1 MKKGFRLHNLEIL
14 NWGTFQGKWSF
25 DPKEETTLLTGD
37 SGSGK
42 STLVDAL
49 TSLLVPPNK
58 IKFNQAADVESKERN
73 FLSYVRG
80 YYGQKSNAEGK
91 GNIEALRSYSSYS
104 VILANFFEQTL
115 SKIVGLAIVF
125 WFKEASGNPSKFY
138 VVSENELTLND
149 DFILQTTDIK
159 SLRDSL
165 KQKKYSI
172 FNEYSTYFNFFSKK
186 LGGLSEQSIQL
197 FQKTISMKKMGELS
211 EFIRKNMLEK
221 LEVEELIN
229 KLINHYNDLNR
240 AYETILKAKDQI
252 NMLIPI
258 QENGVKFLEKDIQKN
273 KFQSALDRIDFWIAK
288 KKEKLYEDSI
298 KYLNEQKISKQ
309 EIISLEENKNHELQE
324 KIIDLKSEIRSNGGG
339 EIDRYNSDLKFEINK
354 LKEKENK
361 ISEYSYYSK
370 NLNISPPNRIEDFNS
385 NKIILEKIYE
395 DSLTKLN
402 QADVVRSTKK
412 IEENKINEEINF
424 IKKEISSLKQRT
436 SNIPSK
442 YIDLKEKIISS
453 LELKETDISFVGEL
467 IKVKDTEKDWEG
479 AIERFLHSFSLTLLV
494 PKEIIAKVSEYI
506 DKNFLKLK
514 IVYYSVD
521 TKKTRYELSYFEPNS
536 VLNKIDIKLENIF
549 SAWIKKQL
557 SDKYNYICCDTL
569 EDFRINKKALTKS
582 GQIKSD
588 TRHEKDDRTVIDDR
602 RNYIMGFS
610 NKSKIKV
617 LEENLKEK
625 EKQLK
630 ILYFDLEEIKKD
642 IDKFQKNKENI
653 EHLKRFKDFSELDIL
668 TSQNKIEELRKFIDK
683 LKSEN
688 DILKELEKELESTRK
703 SHDILKTK
711 IKKLNGELSTINV
724 ELDKYNKD
732 FQKNSL
738 FLNAEERF
746 SVYEDDFEFLRKNSS
761 FWTDFPLTLENIDI
775 FEKKYSVY
783 LNKNKND
790 LEEENRI
797 LEKRIENYMKE
808 FKNKYSIET
817 RDFDSSIDS
826 LNEYN
831 IFLNKLLKDDLP
843 KYEEKFKEELQ
854 ENIFRHIISF
864 RENLTR
870 QETTIKD
877 KIKEIND
884 SLYSIDYSRGRYIK
898 LIQKR
903 TQDKEIIDFRASLN
917 NITENS
923 MDENNLAE
931 EKFFEIKKIID
942 RFKGRVNETERDK
955 KWTSHVTDVRNWFHF
970 SATEYWRDT
979 DEEYEHYTDSGGK
992 SGGQKEKL
1000 AYTILGASLA
1010 YNYGINEKEKS
1021 SFRLI
1026 IIDEAFLKSSD
1037 ESATFGLE
1045 LFKKLDFQFIIVTP
1059 LLKINTMEPYVRH
1072 VGFVTYNDTTHKSRI
1087 HNLTLGEYIKMKEK
1101 YNGEL

>member
-252 NMLIPI
+252 NMLTPI

-309 EIISLEENKNHELQE
+309 EIISLEENKNYELQE

-442 YIDLKEKIISS
+442 YIDLKEKIIDS
-453 LELKETDISFVGEL
+453 LGLKETDISFAGEL
-467 IKVKDTEKDWEG
+467 IEVKDSEKDWEG

-494 PKEIIAKVSEYI
+494 PKEIISKVSEYI

-521 TKKTRYELSYFEPNS
+521 IKKTRYELSYFEPTS
-536 VLNKIDIKLENIF
+536 VLNKIDIKLESVF

-557 SDKYNYICCDTL
+557 SDKYNYICCETL
-569 EDFRINKKALTKS
+569 EDFKINKKALTKA

-588 TRHEKDDRTVIDDR
+588 TRHEKDDRTAIDDR

-610 NKSKIKV
+610 NKNKIEV

-625 EKQLK
+625 EKQLE
-630 ILYFDLEEIKKD
+630 ILSFNLNEIKKD

-668 TSQNKIEELRKFIDK
+668 DSQNKIEELKRFIDR

-688 DILKELEKELESTRK
+688 NILKELEKELEKIEKTYA
-703 SHDILKTK
+703 LLNTK
-711 IKKLNGELSTINV
+711 IKKLNGELSAINA
-724 ELDKYNKD
+724 ELDKYNKE

-738 FLNAEERF
+738 FLNSEEVF
-746 SVYEDDFEFLRKNSS
+746 SIYEDDFEFLKNNSS

-775 FEKKYSVY
+775 FEKKYSTY
-783 LNKNKND
+783 LNKKKND
-790 LEEENRI
+790 LEEENRV

-817 RDFDSSIDS
+817 RDFDSSVDS
-826 LNEYN
+826 LNEYS

-843 KYEEKFKEELQ
+843 KYEEKFKKELQ

-864 RENLTR
+864 RENLYR
-870 QETTIKD
+870 QENTIKD

-884 SLYSIDYSRGRYIK
+884 SLHSIDYSRGRYIK

-903 TQDKEIIDFRASLN
+903 TQDKEILDFRASLN

-955 KWTSHVTDVRNWFHF
+955 KWTLHVTDVRNWFHF

-979 DEEYEHYTDSGGK
+979 DEECEHYTDSGGK

-1010 YNYGINEKEKS
+1010 YNYGINEEEKS

-1072 VGFVTYNDTTHKSRI
+1072 VGFVTYNDTSHISQI
-1087 HNLTLGEYIKMKEK
+1087 HNLTLSEYIKKKEK

>member
-1 MKKGFRLHNLEIL
+1 M
-14 NWGTFQGKWSF
+14 
-25 DPKEETTLLTGD
+25 
-37 SGSGK
+37 
-42 STLVDAL
+42 
-49 TSLLVPPNK
+49 
-58 IKFNQAADVESKERN
+58 
-73 FLSYVRG
+73 
-80 YYGQKSNAEGK
+80 
-91 GNIEALRSYSSYS
+91 
-104 VILANFFEQTL
+104 
-115 SKIVGLAIVF
+115 
-125 WFKEASGNPSKFY
+125 
-138 VVSENELTLND
+138 
-149 DFILQTTDIK
+149 
-159 SLRDSL
+159 
-165 KQKKYSI
+165 
-172 FNEYSTYFNFFSKK
+172 
-186 LGGLSEQSIQL
+186 
-197 FQKTISMKKMGELS
+197 
-211 EFIRKNMLEK
+211 
-221 LEVEELIN
+221 
-229 KLINHYNDLNR
+229 
-240 AYETILKAKDQI
+240 
-252 NMLIPI
+252 
-258 QENGVKFLEKDIQKN
+258 
-273 KFQSALDRIDFWIAK
+273 
-288 KKEKLYEDSI
+288 
-298 KYLNEQKISKQ
+298 
-309 EIISLEENKNHELQE
+309 
-324 KIIDLKSEIRSNGGG
+324 
-339 EIDRYNSDLKFEINK
+339 
-354 LKEKENK
+354 
-361 ISEYSYYSK
+361 
-370 NLNISPPNRIEDFNS
+370 
-385 NKIILEKIYE
+385 
-395 DSLTKLN
+395 
-402 QADVVRSTKK
+402 
-412 IEENKINEEINF
+412 
-424 IKKEISSLKQRT
+424 
-436 SNIPSK
+436 
-442 YIDLKEKIISS
+442 
-453 LELKETDISFVGEL
+453 
-467 IKVKDTEKDWEG
+467 
-479 AIERFLHSFSLTLLV
+479 LV
-494 PKEIIAKVSEYI
+494 PKEIIPKVSEYI

-514 IVYYSVD
+514 IVYYSID
-521 TKKTRYELSYFEPNS
+521 TKKTRYELSYFEPSS

-588 TRHEKDDRTVIDDR
+588 TRHEKDDRTAIDDR

-653 EHLKRFKDFSELDIL
+653 ENLKRFKDFSELDIL
-668 TSQNKIEELRKFIDK
+668 TSQNKIEELKKFIDK

-688 DILKELEKELESTRK
+688 NILKELEKELESTRK
-703 SHDILKTK
+703 SHSILKTK
-711 IKKLNGELSTINV
+711 IKKLSGELSTINV
-724 ELDKYNKD
+724 ELTKYNKD

-738 FLNAEERF
+738 FLNAEEKF

-775 FEKKYSVY
+775 FEKKYSTY
-783 LNKNKND
+783 LNKKKND
-790 LEEENRI
+790 LEEENRV

-903 TQDKEIIDFRASLN
+903 TQDKEILDFRASLN

-955 KWTSHVTDVRNWFHF
+955 KWTLHVTDVRNWFHF
-970 SATEYWRDT
+970 SATEYWRDN

>member
-1 MKKGFRLHNLEIL
+1 
-14 NWGTFQGKWSF
+14 
-25 DPKEETTLLTGD
+25 
-37 SGSGK
+37 
-42 STLVDAL
+42 
-49 TSLLVPPNK
+49 
-58 IKFNQAADVESKERN
+58 
-73 FLSYVRG
+73 
-80 YYGQKSNAEGK
+80 
-91 GNIEALRSYSSYS
+91 
-104 VILANFFEQTL
+104 
-115 SKIVGLAIVF
+115 
-125 WFKEASGNPSKFY
+125 
-138 VVSENELTLND
+138 
-149 DFILQTTDIK
+149 
-159 SLRDSL
+159 
-165 KQKKYSI
+165 
-172 FNEYSTYFNFFSKK
+172 
-186 LGGLSEQSIQL
+186 
-197 FQKTISMKKMGELS
+197 
-211 EFIRKNMLEK
+211 
-221 LEVEELIN
+221 
-229 KLINHYNDLNR
+229 
-240 AYETILKAKDQI
+240 
-252 NMLIPI
+252 
-258 QENGVKFLEKDIQKN
+258 
-273 KFQSALDRIDFWIAK
+273 
-288 KKEKLYEDSI
+288 
-298 KYLNEQKISKQ
+298 
-309 EIISLEENKNHELQE
+309 
-324 KIIDLKSEIRSNGGG
+324 
-339 EIDRYNSDLKFEINK
+339 
-354 LKEKENK
+354 
-361 ISEYSYYSK
+361 
-370 NLNISPPNRIEDFNS
+370 
-385 NKIILEKIYE
+385 
-395 DSLTKLN
+395 
-402 QADVVRSTKK
+402 
-412 IEENKINEEINF
+412 
-424 IKKEISSLKQRT
+424 
-436 SNIPSK
+436 
-442 YIDLKEKIISS
+442 
-453 LELKETDISFVGEL
+453 
-467 IKVKDTEKDWEG
+467 
-479 AIERFLHSFSLTLLV
+479 
-494 PKEIIAKVSEYI
+494 
-506 DKNFLKLK
+506 
-514 IVYYSVD
+514 
-521 TKKTRYELSYFEPNS
+521 
-536 VLNKIDIKLENIF
+536 
-549 SAWIKKQL
+549 
-557 SDKYNYICCDTL
+557 
-569 EDFRINKKALTKS
+569 
-582 GQIKSD
+582 
-588 TRHEKDDRTVIDDR
+588 
-602 RNYIMGFS
+602 MGFS

-668 TSQNKIEELRKFIDK
+668 TSQNKIEELKKFIDK

-688 DILKELEKELESTRK
+688 NILKELEKELELTKK

-711 IKKLNGELSTINV
+711 IKKLSVELSTINV
-724 ELDKYNKD
+724 ELTKYNKD

-738 FLNAEERF
+738 FLNAEEKF

-775 FEKKYSVY
+775 FEKKYSTY
-783 LNKNKND
+783 LNKKKND
-790 LEEENRI
+790 LEEENRV

-817 RDFDSSIDS
+817 RDFDGSIDS

-864 RENLTR
+864 RENLIR

-955 KWTSHVTDVRNWFHF
+955 KWTLHVTDVRNWFHF
-970 SATEYWRDT
+970 SATEYWRDN

>member
-1 MKKGFRLHNLEIL
+1 M
-14 NWGTFQGKWSF
+14 
-25 DPKEETTLLTGD
+25 
-37 SGSGK
+37 
-42 STLVDAL
+42 
-49 TSLLVPPNK
+49 
-58 IKFNQAADVESKERN
+58 
-73 FLSYVRG
+73 
-80 YYGQKSNAEGK
+80 
-91 GNIEALRSYSSYS
+91 
-104 VILANFFEQTL
+104 
-115 SKIVGLAIVF
+115 
-125 WFKEASGNPSKFY
+125 
-138 VVSENELTLND
+138 
-149 DFILQTTDIK
+149 
-159 SLRDSL
+159 
-165 KQKKYSI
+165 
-172 FNEYSTYFNFFSKK
+172 
-186 LGGLSEQSIQL
+186 
-197 FQKTISMKKMGELS
+197 
-211 EFIRKNMLEK
+211 
-221 LEVEELIN
+221 
-229 KLINHYNDLNR
+229 
-240 AYETILKAKDQI
+240 
-252 NMLIPI
+252 
-258 QENGVKFLEKDIQKN
+258 
-273 KFQSALDRIDFWIAK
+273 
-288 KKEKLYEDSI
+288 
-298 KYLNEQKISKQ
+298 
-309 EIISLEENKNHELQE
+309 
-324 KIIDLKSEIRSNGGG
+324 
-339 EIDRYNSDLKFEINK
+339 
-354 LKEKENK
+354 
-361 ISEYSYYSK
+361 
-370 NLNISPPNRIEDFNS
+370 
-385 NKIILEKIYE
+385 
-395 DSLTKLN
+395 
-402 QADVVRSTKK
+402 
-412 IEENKINEEINF
+412 
-424 IKKEISSLKQRT
+424 
-436 SNIPSK
+436 
-442 YIDLKEKIISS
+442 
-453 LELKETDISFVGEL
+453 
-467 IKVKDTEKDWEG
+467 
-479 AIERFLHSFSLTLLV
+479 LV

-588 TRHEKDDRTVIDDR
+588 TRHEKDDRTAIDDR

-653 EHLKRFKDFSELDIL
+653 ENLKRFKDFSELDIL
-668 TSQNKIEELRKFIDK
+668 TSQNKIEELKKFIDK

-688 DILKELEKELESTRK
+688 NILKELEKELESTRK
-703 SHDILKTK
+703 SHSILKTK

-724 ELDKYNKD
+724 ELAKYNKD

-738 FLNAEERF
+738 FLNAEEKF

-775 FEKKYSVY
+775 FEKKYSTY
-783 LNKNKND
+783 LNKKKND

-817 RDFDSSIDS
+817 RDFDGSIDS

-864 RENLTR
+864 RENLIR

-970 SATEYWRDT
+970 SATEYWRDN

>member
-1 MKKGFRLHNLEIL
+1 M
-14 NWGTFQGKWSF
+14 
-25 DPKEETTLLTGD
+25 
-37 SGSGK
+37 
-42 STLVDAL
+42 
-49 TSLLVPPNK
+49 
-58 IKFNQAADVESKERN
+58 
-73 FLSYVRG
+73 
-80 YYGQKSNAEGK
+80 
-91 GNIEALRSYSSYS
+91 
-104 VILANFFEQTL
+104 
-115 SKIVGLAIVF
+115 
-125 WFKEASGNPSKFY
+125 
-138 VVSENELTLND
+138 
-149 DFILQTTDIK
+149 
-159 SLRDSL
+159 
-165 KQKKYSI
+165 
-172 FNEYSTYFNFFSKK
+172 
-186 LGGLSEQSIQL
+186 
-197 FQKTISMKKMGELS
+197 
-211 EFIRKNMLEK
+211 
-221 LEVEELIN
+221 
-229 KLINHYNDLNR
+229 
-240 AYETILKAKDQI
+240 
-252 NMLIPI
+252 
-258 QENGVKFLEKDIQKN
+258 
-273 KFQSALDRIDFWIAK
+273 
-288 KKEKLYEDSI
+288 
-298 KYLNEQKISKQ
+298 
-309 EIISLEENKNHELQE
+309 
-324 KIIDLKSEIRSNGGG
+324 
-339 EIDRYNSDLKFEINK
+339 
-354 LKEKENK
+354 
-361 ISEYSYYSK
+361 
-370 NLNISPPNRIEDFNS
+370 
-385 NKIILEKIYE
+385 
-395 DSLTKLN
+395 
-402 QADVVRSTKK
+402 
-412 IEENKINEEINF
+412 
-424 IKKEISSLKQRT
+424 
-436 SNIPSK
+436 
-442 YIDLKEKIISS
+442 
-453 LELKETDISFVGEL
+453 
-467 IKVKDTEKDWEG
+467 
-479 AIERFLHSFSLTLLV
+479 
-494 PKEIIAKVSEYI
+494 
-506 DKNFLKLK
+506 
-514 IVYYSVD
+514 
-521 TKKTRYELSYFEPNS
+521 
-536 VLNKIDIKLENIF
+536 ENIF

-588 TRHEKDDRTVIDDR
+588 TRHEKDDRTAIDDR

-668 TSQNKIEELRKFIDK
+668 TSQNKIEELKKFIDK

-688 DILKELEKELESTRK
+688 NILKELEKELESTRK
-703 SHDILKTK
+703 SHSILKTK
-711 IKKLNGELSTINV
+711 IKKLSGELSTINV
-724 ELDKYNKD
+724 ELTKYNKD

-738 FLNAEERF
+738 FLNAEEKF

-775 FEKKYSVY
+775 FEKKYSTY
-783 LNKNKND
+783 LNKKKND
-790 LEEENRI
+790 LEEENRV

-898 LIQKR
+898 R

-955 KWTSHVTDVRNWFHF
+955 KWTLHVTDVRNWFHF
-970 SATEYWRDT
+970 SATEYWRDN

>member
-1 MKKGFRLHNLEIL
+1 M
-14 NWGTFQGKWSF
+14 
-25 DPKEETTLLTGD
+25 
-37 SGSGK
+37 
-42 STLVDAL
+42 
-49 TSLLVPPNK
+49 
-58 IKFNQAADVESKERN
+58 
-73 FLSYVRG
+73 
-80 YYGQKSNAEGK
+80 
-91 GNIEALRSYSSYS
+91 
-104 VILANFFEQTL
+104 
-115 SKIVGLAIVF
+115 
-125 WFKEASGNPSKFY
+125 
-138 VVSENELTLND
+138 
-149 DFILQTTDIK
+149 
-159 SLRDSL
+159 
-165 KQKKYSI
+165 
-172 FNEYSTYFNFFSKK
+172 
-186 LGGLSEQSIQL
+186 
-197 FQKTISMKKMGELS
+197 
-211 EFIRKNMLEK
+211 
-221 LEVEELIN
+221 
-229 KLINHYNDLNR
+229 
-240 AYETILKAKDQI
+240 
-252 NMLIPI
+252 
-258 QENGVKFLEKDIQKN
+258 
-273 KFQSALDRIDFWIAK
+273 
-288 KKEKLYEDSI
+288 
-298 KYLNEQKISKQ
+298 
-309 EIISLEENKNHELQE
+309 
-324 KIIDLKSEIRSNGGG
+324 
-339 EIDRYNSDLKFEINK
+339 
-354 LKEKENK
+354 
-361 ISEYSYYSK
+361 
-370 NLNISPPNRIEDFNS
+370 
-385 NKIILEKIYE
+385 
-395 DSLTKLN
+395 N

-412 IEENKINEEINF
+412 IEENKINDEIDLIN
-424 IKKEISSLKQRT
+424 KEVSSLKQRT

-453 LELKETDISFVGEL
+453 LELKETDISFIGEL

-494 PKEIIAKVSEYI
+494 PKEIIPKVSEYI

-588 TRHEKDDRTVIDDR
+588 TRHEKDDRTAIDDR
-602 RNYIMGFS
+602 KNYIMGFS

-653 EHLKRFKDFSELDIL
+653 ENLKRFKDFSELDIL
-668 TSQNKIEELRKFIDK
+668 TSQNKIEELKKFIDK

-688 DILKELEKELESTRK
+688 NILKELEKELESTRK
-703 SHDILKTK
+703 SHSILKTK
-711 IKKLNGELSTINV
+711 IKKLSGELSTINV
-724 ELDKYNKD
+724 ELTKYNKD

-738 FLNAEERF
+738 FLNAEEKF

-775 FEKKYSVY
+775 FEKKYSTY
-783 LNKNKND
+783 LNKKKND
-790 LEEENRI
+790 LEEENRV